1 MDLLGLGSSLAGY
14 GRYCGI
20 SNSYTSPYWYRGI
33 SNGYTSPY
41 RYHGISSR
49 MANSCQYTGN
59 RLSFSEAL
67 SAAGKAGNTE
77 MLLAARGRA
86 GSWLPYSGAYLAAR
100 GRAGSWLP
108 YSEAYLAAR
117 GRNGFPAYGLWTD
130 GSSSAAGVPGRN
142 GKAAA
147 MGTSNVPEGYFG
159 NWHNLYRGLQ
169 PRRYGGVSAL
179 LSPQAQ
185 TRLESAIGTDAVKAL
200 PELLQEMQEY
210 PESAKDIVGQWIQLW
225 KSDK

>member
-41 RYHGISSR
+41 RYRGISSGL
-49 MANSCQYTGN
+49 ANPCQYTGN

-77 MLLAARGRA
+77 TLLAARG
-86 GSWLPYSGAYLAAR
+86 G
-100 GRAGSWLP
+100 AGSWLP

-130 GSSSAAGVPGRN
+130 GCSRAAGVPGRN
-142 GKAAA
+142 SNTTA

-169 PRRYGGVSAL
+169 PSRYGGVSAL

-210 PESAKDIVGQWIQLW
+210 PASAKDIVGQWIQLW